1 MLVKQLLTD
10 GRDYEKSLRLRRWV
24 AIALLAVGLVGIVC
38 YVLLIP
44 NSSLPDFVHGFYL
57 GAAWGIFF
65 GALVLLIRTQ
75 YLLNHPQ
82 AQRKA
87 KIKETDEREMH
98 IARTAAQFAGVLT
111 FFASAAA
118 LFVVLPLSMA
128 AFQALMAVMVLYAAS
143 FCLSNLWL
151 SKKL

>member
-1 MLVKQLLTD
+1 MLVKQLLTN
-10 GRDYEKSLRLRRWV
+10 GGDYEKSLRQRRWA

-38 YVLLIP
+38 YFLLVP
-44 NSSLPDFVHGFYL
+44 DSGLPDFVQGFYL
-57 GAAWGIFF
+57 GAAVGIVA
-65 GALVLLIRTQ
+65 GALILLIRTQ
-75 YLLNHPQ
+75 YLISHPQ

-87 KIKETDEREMH
+87 RIKETDERQMH
-98 IARTAAQFAGVLT
+98 IARTAAQFAGILT

-128 AFQALMAVMVLYAAS
+128 AFKVLMAVMVLYAAS
-143 FCLSNLWL
+143 FYLSNLWL